1 MNTIVANNN
10 SLSMASVNGTSSST
24 SMLESL
30 CIDNIEDD
38 SLDLILEDEDDS
50 LDICMLD
57 DDLDDDS
64 LTLIL
69 DEEDDSLDI
78 CLLDDDVEDH
88 EDDCDDYD
96 EDYEDDYD
104 DYGSGYE
111 WTDEDAWDAMTD
123 GQYGDYPGSG
133 WDPEMF
139 GY

>member
-10 SLSMASVNGTSSST
+10 SLSMACVNGTSSST
-24 SMLESL
+24 SVLESL

-50 LDICMLD
+50 LDIC
-57 DDLDDDS
+57 
-64 LTLIL
+64 
-69 DEEDDSLDI
+69 
-78 CLLDDDVEDH
+78 LLDDDVEDV
-88 EDDCDDYD
+88 EDDYD

-104 DYGSGYE
+104 DYDSGYE

>member
-1 MNTIVANNN
+1 
-10 SLSMASVNGTSSST
+10 MACVNGTSSST
-24 SMLESL
+24 SVLESL

-50 LDICMLD
+50 LDIC
-57 DDLDDDS
+57 
-64 LTLIL
+64 
-69 DEEDDSLDI
+69 
-78 CLLDDDVEDH
+78 LLDDDVEDV
-88 EDDCDDYD
+88 EDDYD

-104 DYGSGYE
+104 DYDSGYE

>member
-10 SLSMASVNGTSSST
+10 SLSMSCVNGTSSST
-24 SMLESL
+24 SVLESL

-38 SLDLILEDEDDS
+38 SLDLILEDQDDS

-57 DDLDDDS
+57 DDLDDDN

-69 DEEDDSLDI
+69 EDQDDSLDI
-78 CLLDDDVEDH
+78 CMLDDVEDV
-88 EDDCDDYD
+88 EDDYD

-104 DYGSGYE
+104 NYDSGYE

-123 GQYGDYPGSG
+123 GQYGDYPGPG

>member
-1 MNTIVANNN
+1 
-10 SLSMASVNGTSSST
+10 MASVNGTSSST

-50 LDICMLD
+50 LDIC
-57 DDLDDDS
+57 
-64 LTLIL
+64 
-69 DEEDDSLDI
+69 
-78 CLLDDDVEDH
+78 LLDDDVED
-88 EDDCDDYD
+88 
-96 EDYEDDYD
+96 YEDDYN